1 MGGDVS
7 NAGSVA
13 ILGTAVSTGTYS
25 QSAGSTKVNGT
36 LTTPTLNLYG
46 GILLG
51 TGTITGDVNNIGGT
65 VTPGDAPGTLSING
79 NYTQDSGGTLDIT
92 VVSDTLFS
100 TLAVSGAASVGG
112 VLNLDPQGSYNLV
125 DGTSFQVITFASETG
140 DFATKNLGYYFV
152 PVYDGNDLTL
162 CFEPTVGQM
171 VFLVTNTD
179 DSGAGS
185 LRQAIL
191 DANAYTGP
199 NDVIQFDITG
209 SGVQSIVLQ
218 SALPTIT
225 DPVEIDGWSQPGWT
239 TTPLIELNGTD
250 AGGGACGLFIDTS
263 NCAVLGLVIDSF
275 GGSGIVIAGGSSN
288 WIAGNYIGTNTS
300 GTASSENGNFGVLIN
315 GGAKD
320 NIIGGAAAGDGNVI
334 SGNGLDGIR
343 ITDPG
348 TDNNV
353 VDGNYIGTD
362 ATGTVAI
369 GNGWCG
375 VQIVLGAQY
384 NQIGCTGIGES
395 TAERNIISG
404 NDLAGVYLLGAGTN
418 YNTLAGNYI
427 GTDAT
432 GEVAV
437 ANGWAGFEIHNG
449 AQHNTA
455 EGNLISGNDCAGVW
469 ITDQGTNN
477 NVVEDNYIGTNAAGN
492 AAIRNGWSG
501 VTILAGAQNNIT
513 EGNIISGNGWD
524 GVDIYDSGTS
534 GNIVAGNY
542 IGTDISGTMA
552 LGNGAAGVEIW
563 SGATGNLVGVNG
575 NDSDP
580 QAERNLIS
588 GNQWGGVEIHDY
600 GTSGNIVAGNKI
612 GTDISGTIAVG
623 NSGAG
628 VEIWNGATNNRVGV
642 NGNDSDPRAEANLIS
657 GNDWN
662 GVVIHDQGTTGNIV
676 AGNLIGTD
684 IHGTAALP
692 NQYSGVA
699 IYNGAVNNWVG
710 AGGNGTAFTSER
722 NIISGNTNNGIWI
735 WNTGTDNNVVA
746 GNYIGTDD
754 TGTVALG
761 HWNQGVAIGGGA
773 EGNQIGSNGA
783 EVNTAERNI
792 ISGNGNSGV
801 WIEDTGTNNNI
812 VAGNYI
818 GTDVTGTV
826 AVANDWSGVEIH
838 NGAQSNI
845 AEGNLISG
853 NDGAGVWITDQGTN
867 NNTVAGNYIGTNAAG
882 NAPIGNGLSGVE
894 IHGGAQDNQIG
905 ANDNGVAD
913 TAERKIISGN
923 GHAGIWITDS
933 ETNNNV
939 VDGNYIGTNAAGNA
953 AVGNGWSGVT
963 ILAGAQNNIT
973 DGNLISGNGNA
984 GVWIT
989 DPGTNNNIVTGNDVG
1004 TDATGTVAI
1013 GNGWSGVGV
1022 VAGAQNNIIGTVGAG
1037 NVIAFNGFNGNG
1049 NGEAGVTI
1057 GNNPADVNTVGNS
1070 IQGNSIFGN
1079 AVLGIDL
1086 GNDGVSENTPGG
1098 PHSGP
1103 NNLQN
1108 FPVLTSAVTASGAT
1122 TILGTLNSTPD
1133 TTFCIEFFS
1142 NKVGDPS
1149 GYGQGQTYLGFTN
1162 ATTDVSGNA
1171 SFTFTSPTVPAGQ
1184 CIFTATATDP
1194 SGNTS
1199 EFSASCKT
1207 TPVLSWANPAAIT
1220 YGTPLCS
1227 QLDAK
1232 ASVAGTFAYSP
1243 AAGTVLSAGSGQ
1255 TLSVTFTPTDT
1266 TDYTTATYTTTINV
1280 NQAPLTVTAANETM
1294 AHGGAVPALAYTYT
1308 GLVNGDKSAS
1318 FTGGLTTS
1326 ATSSSGVGGY
1336 AIGEGSLAATGNYT
1350 IGTFVAGTLNVANP
1364 AAVVSSS
1371 PSKPAPINTT
1381 STSFI
1386 VVFNGSVQN
1395 VTPAAFQVT
1404 TTGTATGTVTGVSAT
1419 SGTSFTVTVGSI
1431 TGDGTLRLDLK
1442 SGNGIQDANGLQP
1455 AAFTSGTTLTVDH
1468 TPPVSKAGPLS
1479 LAQASDT
1486 FTVPVTF
1493 SDPAGA
1499 SGAVPSGV
1507 ASVDLY
1513 VSANYGPFVLYQTL
1527 SAGGAASGTLNFT
1540 FTGADRNTYT
1550 FHSIAHDVAG
1560 NTESKSAIVIE
1571 TSTYVPD
1578 LNPPVSHVMAASPTY
1593 SWGPFPASIFNGLP
1607 TSSYST
1613 GVFTLEWAGAD
1624 PDQPAGGSIAT
1635 VSVYVQVDSGAAKLV
1650 GTITPGSPTAVSS
1663 GGSTYYVYSGSMSYN
1678 ALGDS
1683 LSHTYSFYSVGT
1695 DDEQKEQYAPQAGP
1709 ASPDVTFSNITYGA
1723 PLAIQNFAVEDGIAE
1738 RSFIQYLDVDF
1749 NQSLSS
1755 NPSSTVLQGLANGL
1769 ASNPNS
1775 YVQLIWYGENLTS
1788 SSAPAGSVN
1797 LFNTGT
1803 TASVSLTGNDLHINF
1818 GANGITSLLTGTG
1831 VNGTGSPTKTIG
1843 DGWYALGIDPTG
1855 NPSNGQVFWLTF
1867 FRLLGDTNGDG
1878 VVTGPYTTKNT
1889 DAYTVYNA
1897 IGESGPLLNADVDGS
1912 GAVNTKDLSYT
1923 VSAKGDAVGATA
1935 PKNFPQFELFAGV
1948 AGTGLNKAVAVT
1960 QM

>member
-1 MGGDVS
+1 MDLSGTNVYVWVQNGLTLNADQDLSGFGSALDFVDWSNPQTVEIGGLVSGATITLGNSNANMWNFTSNSYAVTFGPGITINATGSNTWISGGPFINQGLIEETGGGVLTINSGANGWTNYGIISVTNEGTLNLYGTWTNYGTILVDPSTVSLGSSVNIDPTDPSAPSYYWTNLGTITIADGSTINLGGVFLSDTFDGMNLTGDTLNLTGTMDNSVAHNPAYHGVLNLNSSTGSLTLLGGRIYQGEVVNTDGSGSTLIATTSGGTLDGVTLDVSMDLSGTNVFVWVQNGLTLNADQDLSGVGSSLAFVDWSNPQTVEVGASVSGAAITLSGTWANMTIFTSNSYAVTFGTGITINANGPWNWIQGPFDNQGLIEETGGVLTIDIDNYNTYNNAGNLPSTAYSNFNMIPWTNEGTIQVTSGELLLGGPWTNTTSGTISATPGTLLYLGDNWNDYSNNYFSYYNTWTNNGTISTSNANVCLGGGLTYDSTNFQSIGGLGTDAVYLIGTLDNYGNTLTLTAGVTSATGSWYIDGGRIDGGTVASASPGADLIVTNMDWWSRGPKIGMLDGVTLDANLDMASNYGASLLVRDGLTLNGTISLGNPSGGGSATLYFDNCWNWGGRTLSGTGSIVFGGGSPSSLLVANWEFADYHQYWYYYAPLTIDSGITIDGPGTGITGNITGPIDNYADIEEAAGGTLAINFDNHNDFYYPGQWVNDSTGTIHVGGGSTLELGGAWSNYGTIAADPGANLYLGDNWNDTSVNDYFFYDNQYFYYNNTWANYGTISTTSTNVYLGGWLTYGNSNFQSIGGLGTDTVSLIGTLGNYWWNTLTLEAGVTSATGSWNIDGGRIYEGTVASASPGADLIATSAGGTLDGVTLDANLDMASNYGATITVRDGLTLNGTIYLGGPSGSSASLHFDDYWNWGGRPYQATVPSSSAAAARVSLIVDNWESVDYQQYWYYYAPLTIGFGITIDGPGTGVTGNIIGPIDNFGGIEDSAGGTLTINVDGGYSAQWFNDSTGSIHVGAGSILEMGGDVS

-552 LGNGAAGVEIW
+552 LGNGAHGVEIWGGATDNLVGVNGNDSDPQAEGNLISANHWDGVNIYDSGTSGNIVAGNYIGTDISGTMALGNGAAGVEIW

-623 NSGAG
+623 NS
-628 VEIWNGATNNRVGV
+628 R
-642 NGNDSDPRAEANLIS
+642 
-657 GNDWN
+657 
-662 GVVIHDQGTTGNIV
+662 
-676 AGNLIGTD
+676 
-684 IHGTAALP
+684 
-692 NQYSGVA
+692 
-699 IYNGAVNNWVG
+699 
-710 AGGNGTAFTSER
+710 
-722 NIISGNTNNGIWI
+722 
-735 WNTGTDNNVVA
+735 
-746 GNYIGTDD
+746 
-754 TGTVALG
+754 
-761 HWNQGVAIGGGA
+761 GGG
-773 EGNQIGSNGA
+773 GDL
-783 EVNTAERNI
+783 ER
-792 ISGNGNSGV
+792 
-801 WIEDTGTNNNI
+801 
-812 VAGNYI
+812 
-818 GTDVTGTV
+818 
-826 AVANDWSGVEIH
+826 
-838 NGAQSNI
+838 
-845 AEGNLISG
+845 
-853 NDGAGVWITDQGTN
+853 
-867 NNTVAGNYIGTNAAG
+867 
-882 NAPIGNGLSGVE
+882 
-894 IHGGAQDNQIG
+894 
-905 ANDNGVAD
+905 
-913 TAERKIISGN
+913 R
-923 GHAGIWITDS
+923 
-933 ETNNNV
+933 
-939 VDGNYIGTNAAGNA
+939 
-953 AVGNGWSGVT
+953 
-963 ILAGAQNNIT
+963 
-973 DGNLISGNGNA
+973 
-984 GVWIT
+984 
-989 DPGTNNNIVTGNDVG
+989 
-1004 TDATGTVAI
+1004 
-1013 GNGWSGVGV
+1013 
-1022 VAGAQNNIIGTVGAG
+1022 
-1037 NVIAFNGFNGNG
+1037 
-1049 NGEAGVTI
+1049 
-1057 GNNPADVNTVGNS
+1057 
-1070 IQGNSIFGN
+1070 
-1079 AVLGIDL
+1079 
-1086 GNDGVSENTPGG
+1086 
-1098 PHSGP
+1098 
-1103 NNLQN
+1103 
-1108 FPVLTSAVTASGAT
+1108 
-1122 TILGTLNSTPD
+1122 
-1133 TTFCIEFFS
+1133 
-1142 NKVGDPS
+1142 
-1149 GYGQGQTYLGFTN
+1149 
-1162 ATTDVSGNA
+1162 
-1171 SFTFTSPTVPAGQ
+1171 
-1184 CIFTATATDP
+1184 
-1194 SGNTS
+1194 
-1199 EFSASCKT
+1199 
-1207 TPVLSWANPAAIT
+1207 
-1220 YGTPLCS
+1220 
-1227 QLDAK
+1227 
-1232 ASVAGTFAYSP
+1232 
-1243 AAGTVLSAGSGQ
+1243 
-1255 TLSVTFTPTDT
+1255 
-1266 TDYTTATYTTTINV
+1266 
-1280 NQAPLTVTAANETM
+1280 
-1294 AHGGAVPALAYTYT
+1294 
-1308 GLVNGDKSAS
+1308 
-1318 FTGGLTTS
+1318 
-1326 ATSSSGVGGY
+1326 
-1336 AIGEGSLAATGNYT
+1336 
-1350 IGTFVAGTLNVANP
+1350 
-1364 AAVVSSS
+1364 
-1371 PSKPAPINTT
+1371 
-1381 STSFI
+1381 
-1386 VVFNGSVQN
+1386 
-1395 VTPAAFQVT
+1395 
-1404 TTGTATGTVTGVSAT
+1404 
-1419 SGTSFTVTVGSI
+1419 
-1431 TGDGTLRLDLK
+1431 
-1442 SGNGIQDANGLQP
+1442 
-1455 AAFTSGTTLTVDH
+1455 
-1468 TPPVSKAGPLS
+1468 
-1479 LAQASDT
+1479 
-1486 FTVPVTF
+1486 
-1493 SDPAGA
+1493 
-1499 SGAVPSGV
+1499 
-1507 ASVDLY
+1507 
-1513 VSANYGPFVLYQTL
+1513 
-1527 SAGGAASGTLNFT
+1527 
-1540 FTGADRNTYT
+1540 
-1550 FHSIAHDVAG
+1550 
-1560 NTESKSAIVIE
+1560 
-1571 TSTYVPD
+1571 
-1578 LNPPVSHVMAASPTY
+1578 
-1593 SWGPFPASIFNGLP
+1593 
-1607 TSSYST
+1607 
-1613 GVFTLEWAGAD
+1613 
-1624 PDQPAGGSIAT
+1624 
-1635 VSVYVQVDSGAAKLV
+1635 
-1650 GTITPGSPTAVSS
+1650 
-1663 GGSTYYVYSGSMSYN
+1663 
-1678 ALGDS
+1678 
-1683 LSHTYSFYSVGT
+1683 
-1695 DDEQKEQYAPQAGP
+1695 DE
-1709 ASPDVTFSNITYGA
+1709 
-1723 PLAIQNFAVEDGIAE
+1723 
-1738 RSFIQYLDVDF
+1738 
-1749 NQSLSS
+1749 
-1755 NPSSTVLQGLANGL
+1755 
-1769 ASNPNS
+1769 
-1775 YVQLIWYGENLTS
+1775 
-1788 SSAPAGSVN
+1788 
-1797 LFNTGT
+1797 
-1803 TASVSLTGNDLHINF
+1803 
-1818 GANGITSLLTGTG
+1818 
-1831 VNGTGSPTKTIG
+1831 
-1843 DGWYALGIDPTG
+1843 
-1855 NPSNGQVFWLTF
+1855 
-1867 FRLLGDTNGDG
+1867 
-1878 VVTGPYTTKNT
+1878 
-1889 DAYTVYNA
+1889 
-1897 IGESGPLLNADVDGS
+1897 
-1912 GAVNTKDLSYT
+1912 
-1923 VSAKGDAVGATA
+1923 
-1935 PKNFPQFELFAGV
+1935 
-1948 AGTGLNKAVAVT
+1948 
-1960 QM
+1960 